1 MRRLAGLLVLL
12 LVTGRAASADDLGP
26 VADFRLTE
34 RSGRTVSRADLEG
47 KVWVAAFFFTRC
59 KGHCLQ
65 LSATMAGLHKDF
77 ANQPDVRLVSFSVD
91 PEADT
96 PEVLREYADRFG
108 ADPKRWLFLT
118 GKEDEIH
125 GLIRESFHL
134 SVEQNQGAARTPG
147 NEVLH
152 SPRLVV
158 VDRRGH
164 IRGYFDGRKVDDEG
178 QPVNEVVKLK
188 QTVSG
193 LLWEN
198 SLMGPGGLK
207 VWLPAINAVLNSTC
221 AALIVLGYVLVRAR
235 RVTAHKVCMIAALL
249 VSAVFLA
256 SYLYLHFVV
265 LEGKATRFAERA
277 PDAPSSVAGVYY
289 GVLLSHTVLA
299 VIVTPMALISAY
311 LGLRDRIAGHVRL
324 ARWTLPLWLYVSV
337 TGVVVY
343 WMLYRLYP

>member
-1 MRRLAGLLVLL
+1 MRRLGALLVL
-12 LVTGRAASADDLGP
+12 AAVAGCSSPSVPLDDLGP

-34 RSGRTVSRADLEG
+34 RSGRTVTRADLEG
-47 KVWVAAFFFTRC
+47 QVWVAAFVFTRC

-65 LSATMAGLHKDF
+65 LSATMARLQKDF

-108 ADPKRWLFLT
+108 ADPERWLFLT
-118 GKEDEIH
+118 GKEDEVYH
-125 GLIRESFHL
+125 LIQKSFHL
-134 SVEQNQGAARTPG
+134 PVEQNQGAARTPG

-152 SPRLVV
+152 SPRLVL
-158 VDRRGH
+158 VDQRGH
-164 IRGYFDGRKVDDEG
+164 IRGYFDGRSVDDEG
-178 QPVNEVVKLK
+178 QPVKEVSRLK
-188 QTVSG
+188 RAVAV
-193 LLWEN
+193 LR
-198 SLMGPGGLK
+198 GGLD

-221 AALIVLGYVLVRAR
+221 AMLLVLGYVLVRAR
-235 RVTAHKVCMIAALL
+235 HVAAHKVCMIAALL

-277 PDAPSSVAGVYY
+277 AEAPSWVANVYY
-289 GVLLSHTVLA
+289 GVLLSHTILA
-299 VIVTPMALISAY
+299 VVVTPMALVTAY
-311 LGLRDRIAGHVRL
+311 LGLRDRVARHVRI